1 MKNQDFE
8 GSNRF
13 LIVMSKF
20 LHLAADKLNAV
31 TLKSVKAINLTKKKR
46 AIFYL
51 VVTFLLVVLG
61 SLSAK
66 DPNSVKHARGPLYK
80 GVGIPISTLSNIN
93 NFSMWVRADGWS
105 ARNPNTGGSGVIFP
119 RGISAGVIFADGLV
133 WTGLVQD
140 GQTPVLRAG
149 GATYAIGTVPAAGSS
164 RRVLPKTVKQMMCAS
179 GVSGVTILRRI

>member
-1 MKNQDFE
+1 MKRQDFE

-31 TLKSVKAINLTKKKR
+31 TLKSVKAKNMTRRKR

-51 VVTFLLVVLG
+51 VVTLLLVVLG

-66 DPNSVKHARGPLYK
+66 EPNNVKHTRGPLYK
-80 GVGIPISTLSNIN
+80 GVGTPISTLSNIN
-93 NFSMWVRADGWS
+93 NFSMWIRADGWS

-149 GATYAIGTVPAAGSS
+149 GATYAIGTAPPPAG
-164 RRVLPKTVKQMMCAS
+164 
-179 GVSGVTILRRI
+179 